1 MFTIRSVAIPFLF
14 LSSLHADMLLFSQAY
29 DLAIL
34 NSNDIKSGKYQYLS
48 NKEQINQEK
57 SNLYPQV
64 GLSGYYK
71 KSELKS
77 GYNGSVTHQG
87 LFNASVSLNQMIYD
101 RSTYARI
108 DMQKMRAKY
117 FKVDYDK
124 KKQELASEVFS
135 AYLNVVRS
143 KNRIEAIRAYM
154 QYQQSYID
162 MMQKKLKKQLANTM
176 DLLEMKVKYNS
187 SKIELKK
194 EEKLLTVYS
203 KKLQQYVGN
212 IRYTLPTIKIR
223 SNIRYALGMME
234 KNIRNRKDSLEV
246 VEAKIAVDTSAKRVK
261 NAHDE
266 YYPVVGLRASYD
278 KYNMD
283 TPTIEA
289 PYDHTASAMVN
300 IQIPLYSGGHTR
312 SKIESAKLDL
322 LSAKEEYDSIKKKKS
337 IEYEEKLALFNAA
350 KESVGMYYDAYHSAD
365 EYVKSVKAGY
375 QYGLKSIVD
384 LNDAR
389 KNLYDVKYKYIDNIY
404 QLIDAYID
412 LLLITNNIEG
422 IKILDQLIKKGLKS

>member
-1 MFTIRSVAIPFLF
+1 MLLFASFLD
-14 LSSLHADMLLFSQAY
+14 ADVLLFSQAY

-34 NSNDIKSGKYQYLS
+34 NSNDVKSGKYKYLS

-57 SNLYPQV
+57 ANLYPQV
-64 GLSGYYK
+64 NVSGYYK

-87 LFNASVSLNQMIYD
+87 LFNSSVSLSQIIYD

-108 DMQKMRAKY
+108 DMQTMRTKY
-117 FKVDYDK
+117 FKVDFDR
-124 KKQELASEVFS
+124 KKQELANDVFS
-135 AYLNVVRS
+135 AYLNVVKS
-143 KNRIEAIRAYM
+143 KNKIEVIRAYM
-154 QYQQSYID
+154 KYQKSYID
-162 MMQKKLKKQLANTM
+162 MIQKKLKKQLANTM

-194 EEKLLTVYS
+194 EEKLLMVYT
-203 KKLQQYVGN
+203 KKLKQYVGDIN
-212 IRYTLPTIKIR
+212 YTLPRIKIR
-223 SNIRYALGMME
+223 SNIHHALKMMT
-234 KNIRNRKDSLEV
+234 KNIRFSRDSLEV
-246 VEAKIAVDTSAKRVK
+246 IEAKIAMDTTAKNV
-261 NAHDE
+261 AHAYDE

-278 KYNMD
+278 KYDMD

-289 PYDHTASAMVN
+289 PYKHTSSAM
-300 IQIPLYSGGHTR
+300 IDIRIPIYSGGHTR

-322 LSAKEEYDSIKKKKS
+322 LSAKEDYNHIKKKKA
-337 IEYEEKLALFNAA
+337 IEYEENLALFNAA
-350 KESVGMYYDAYHSAD
+350 KDSVEMYYEAYKSAN

-404 QLIDAYID
+404 QLINSYIN

-422 IKILDQLIKKGLKS
+422 IKVLDRLIKKGLK